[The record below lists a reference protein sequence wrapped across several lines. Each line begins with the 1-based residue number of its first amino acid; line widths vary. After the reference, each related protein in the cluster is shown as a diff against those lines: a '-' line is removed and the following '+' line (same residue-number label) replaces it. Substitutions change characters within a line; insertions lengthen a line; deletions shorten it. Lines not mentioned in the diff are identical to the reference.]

1 MSYCIA
7 ALRRAGSLQK
17 AAVELALLHD
27 IERYRQA
34 AEYMTWFRPAWKKL
48 SSDEQ
53 YVLQTF
59 YADEDA
65 QTSAVYAIADHFHIE
80 RSSAYKRKNRAL
92 AKFAILLFGK
102 T

>member
-1 MSYCIA
+1 MVPACMGKA
-7 ALRRAGSLQK
+7 EQRRAIR
-17 AAVELALLHD
+17 AAN
-27 IERYRQA
+27 
-34 AEYMTWFRPAWKKL
+34 
-48 SSDEQ
+48 
-53 YVLQTF
+53 F

>member
-1 MSYCIA
+1 M
-7 ALRRAGSLQK
+7 
-17 AAVELALLHD
+17 
-27 IERYRQA
+27 
-34 AEYMTWFRPAWKKL
+34 
-48 SSDEQ
+48 
-53 YVLQTF
+53 LQTF